1 VILDHLLRFFGVA
14 EELLLLGWLDSWFES
29 EQVGE
34 VAARRPIHIQHL
46 ETSEEQVVK
55 QEVQEVVLVFLP
67 ELAVQHRRMELVAEH
82 FALGIP
88 LLHLQTHHQQAYL
101 R

>member
-1 VILDHLLRFFGVA
+1 MILDHLLRFFGVA

-46 ETSEEQVVK
+46 ETSEEQVV
-55 QEVQEVVLVFLP
+55 
-67 ELAVQHRRMELVAEH
+67 
-82 FALGIP
+82 
-88 LLHLQTHHQQAYL
+88 LLQSKMSIIWNRFHLQARGTGGGAGLPPGIGGAAPSDGTGQD
-101 R
+101 